1 MQSPCL
7 TGKLVSWN
15 DDKGIGVIQPD
26 NIHHD
31 VATLYGPASE
41 QKIAIHIS
49 ALQHMHRRPRL
60 GDQISFD
67 IETKLDSKLIAFN
80 ASIDGVTTNTARK
93 GVEKAI
99 AVNGA
104 ARQLISATGVLSRLA
119 LIAIFITVGSYTYQ
133 HIFH

>member
-7 TGKLVSWN
+7 TGKLVRWN

-26 NIHHD
+26 DSHHD

-41 QKIAIHIS
+41 QMIAINLS

-60 GDQISFD
+60 GDQISFN

-80 ASIDGVTTNTARK
+80 ASIDGVTACSARK
-93 GVEKAI
+93 GVEKAV
-99 AVNGA
+99 AVNGV
-104 ARQLISATGVLSRLA
+104 ARQSISATSVLSRLA
-119 LIAIFITVGSYTYQ
+119 LIAALITAGSYTYQ
-133 HIFH
+133 YLF